1 MRKTI
6 LKVLILAFSFNFF
19 LNHTMKLQSGV
30 IENKPI
36 DKEIIKISGEGKSF
50 DLEMDLDNLETVL
63 QLLKKYDYENAPKKR
78 IVDGKIFYTYKRLE
92 NDPKKTIQEL
102 EYLIKNPEKYQKYEK
117 FIKKAILSL
126 LSNGIKIYI
135 KELKKE
141 ISAEWIFKEKSII
154 FNYKSLEQGTK
165 NFANLLSHEMIHI
178 AQSCKGGSFV
188 SYPVLLNLDHSKPK
202 RFYYKYLKS
211 KAYKNLKKSE
221 KMLEVE
227 AYANEKNHIQTLNLY
242 KNFCFKN

>member
-6 LKVLILAFSFNFF
+6 LKVLILAFSFNFL
-19 LNHTMKLQSGV
+19 LNDTFKINSGV
-30 IENKPI
+30 IENNRI
-36 DKEIIKISGEGKSF
+36 DKETINSIGKRKIF
-50 DLEMDLDNLETVL
+50 DLEMDLDNLQKIL
-63 QLLKKYDYENAPKKR
+63 KLLKKYDYKNAPKKK
-78 IVDGKIFYTYKRLE
+78 IVNGKIIYTYKRLE
-92 NDPKKTIQEL
+92 NEPRKTIQEL
-102 EYLIKNPEKYQKYEK
+102 EYLIKNPEKYHKYEK

-154 FNYKSLEQGTK
+154 FNNKSLEEGSK

-178 AQSCKGGSFV
+178 AQSCNGGGFD
-188 SYPVLLNLDHSKPK
+188 SYPVLLNLDYSKPK